1 MRVMGES
8 EDRLSRALRE
18 GELTVAVYGLGHV
31 GVPLLAAWLSAGAR
45 GIGVDVDETKVAAV
59 ASGRS
64 PVEEPGVEEILRAAL
79 SSGRLKSTT
88 DGVLASRE
96 SDVKLIA
103 VPTKLKSSPASVEA
117 EADLSALK
125 SAARA
130 IGEGLKEGDL
140 VILESSVPPETT
152 RRVLRPIL
160 EEVSGLTAER
170 DFGLA
175 YSPERIYVGRALAD
189 IVERYP
195 KIVGGVG
202 PESARV
208 AAALYR
214 EVAKRG
220 VMVLSSDVAAEFE
233 KLAEGVYRDVNIAL
247 ANQLAILAARLG
259 VEFEEVREAANSQ
272 PFCHLHR
279 PGTGVGGPCIPI
291 YPHFLLEVARDVRVD
306 LKLVELARKINSEMP
321 RRVAHL
327 ALEGTER
334 AGLSPDS
341 ASVCV
346 LGLAFRGG
354 VADTRLSPTYDLVM
368 ELLGLGFRSVRV
380 HDPRV
385 RVEGD
390 LPRGVRLL
398 SDLRAALQGCQ
409 VTVLS
414 TDHPEYVGM
423 SLARLRELSE
433 GALRVVVDGRDCL
446 DARHVPEGMIY
457 LAVGRPIKVGRSS

>member
-8 EDRLSRALRE
+8 EDRLGQALRE
-18 GELTVAVYGLGHV
+18 GELSVAVYGLGYV
-31 GVPLLAAWLSAGAR
+31 GIPLLAAWLSAGAR
-45 GIGVDVDETKVAAV
+45 GIGVDIDETKVSAV

-64 PVEEPGVEEILRAAL
+64 PVEEPGVEEIFRSAL
-79 SSGRLKSTT
+79 SDSRLKATT
-88 DGVLASRE
+88 DGVLASKE

-103 VPTKLKSSPASVEA
+103 VPTKLKFAGGSV

-125 SAARA
+125 SAARV

-140 VILESSVPPETT
+140 VILESSVPPGTT

-195 KIVGGVG
+195 KVVGGVG

-208 AAALYR
+208 AAALYG
-214 EVAKRG
+214 EVARRG
-220 VMVLSSDVAAEFE
+220 VIVLSSDVAAEFE

-247 ANQLAILAARLG
+247 ANQLAILAAKLG
-259 VEFEEVREAANSQ
+259 VEFGEIREAANSQ

-279 PGTGVGGPCIPI
+279 PGTGVGGACIPI
-291 YPHFLLEVARDVRVD
+291 YPHFLLEVAREVGVD
-306 LKLVELARKINSEMP
+306 LRLVELARRINSDMP
-321 RRVAHL
+321 RHVARL
-327 ALEGTER
+327 ALEGAQW
-334 AGLSPDS
+334 AGLNPNS

-354 VADTRLSPTYDLVM
+354 VADTRLSPTYDVLR
-368 ELLGLGFRSVRV
+368 ELLKLGFRNLRV

-385 RVEGD
+385 RAEKG
-390 LPRGVRLL
+390 LPQGVKLL
-398 SDLRAALQGCQ
+398 SDMSSALEGCQ
-409 VTVLS
+409 VAVLS

-423 SLARLRELSE
+423 SLSRLRKLSS
-433 GALRVVVDGRDCL
+433 GSLRVVVDGRDCL

-457 LAVGRPIKVGRSS
+457 LAVGRPTKVG

>member
-8 EDRLSRALRE
+8 RDRLSRALRE

-45 GIGVDVDETKVAAV
+45 GIGVDVDEAKVLTV

-103 VPTKLKSSPASVEA
+103 VPTKLRSSPASV

-140 VILESSVPPETT
+140 VILESSVPPGTT

-160 EEVSGLTAER
+160 EEVSGLAAER

-195 KIVGGVG
+195 KVVGGVG

-214 EVAKRG
+214 EVSKRG

-259 VEFEEVREAANSQ
+259 VEFEEIREAANSQ

-279 PGTGVGGPCIPI
+279 PGTGVGGACIPV
-291 YPHFLLEVARDVRVD
+291 YPHFLLEVAREVGAD
-306 LKLVELARKINSEMP
+306 LKLVELARRINSEMP
-321 RRVAHL
+321 RHVAHL
-327 ALEGTER
+327 ALEGTKWV
-334 AGLSPDS
+334 GLNPAS
-341 ASVCV
+341 AIVCV

-354 VADTRLSPTYDLVM
+354 VADTRLSPTYDLVR
-368 ELLGLGFRSVRV
+368 ELLKLGFRNVRV

-385 RVEGD
+385 RVGGD
-390 LPRGVRLL
+390 LPHGVGLL
-398 SDLRAALQGCQ
+398 SDMRAALEGCQ
-409 VTVLS
+409 VVVLS

-423 SLARLRELSE
+423 SLAKLRELSK
-433 GALRVVVDGRDCL
+433 GVLRVVVDGRDCL
-446 DARHVPEGMIY
+446 DDRHVPEGMVY
-457 LAVGRPIKVGRSS
+457 LAVGRPIKVGGSS